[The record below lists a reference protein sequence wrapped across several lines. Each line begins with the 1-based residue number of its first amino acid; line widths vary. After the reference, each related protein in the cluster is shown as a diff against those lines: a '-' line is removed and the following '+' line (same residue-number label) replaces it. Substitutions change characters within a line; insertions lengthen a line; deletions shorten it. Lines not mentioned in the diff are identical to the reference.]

1 MTQPNSHAHLLG
13 DNLMFTRFQPRFGS
27 INIFSIFSR
36 TQYIMVTTRR
46 ANALVTEA
54 ANDKI
59 SEPPLKKVRL
69 DKNDS
74 KAIPGMSGPSSNEV
88 SAHLTRQ
95 KTFQKSP
102 KSRRNARPRRNYQIL
117 IRFSPVSRV
126 PGRSGPMYLPSV
138 GLRMRL

>member
-1 MTQPNSHAHLLG
+1 
-13 DNLMFTRFQPRFGS
+13 
-27 INIFSIFSR
+27 
-36 TQYIMVTTRR
+36 MVTTRR

-69 DKNDS
+69 DTNES
-74 KAIPGMSGPSSNEV
+74 KAVPGMSGPSSNDV
-88 SAHLTRQ
+88 SAHHTHQ
-95 KTFQKSP
+95 KTSQKSP

-126 PGRSGPMYLPSV
+126 LGKLGPMYLLSV